1 MVCTY
6 KLVLLKSS
14 IFFSTQYSLALHV
27 LRSILVFLCYFLQVT
42 LKFLDFCRADDTVVL
57 CSLIKSGLHQRNYS
71 SQRHLDPYCYQ
82 D

>member
-14 IFFSTQYSLALHV
+14 TFLSMQYSLALHV
-27 LRSILVFLCYFLQVT
+27 IRSILVFLCYFLLVT
-42 LKFLDFCRADDTVVL
+42 LKFLDFCRAEDTVVL
-57 CSLIKSGLHQRNYS
+57 CSLIKSGSHQMNYS
-71 SQRHLDPYCYQ
+71 SQRHLDLYCYQ